1 MSLNKDDNRVVII
14 TGLSQGIGQSILK
27 DFVESGTNVLANSP
41 NEQELKK
48 IVSSISDLNDYDNN
62 NRISYLVGDITEKG
76 FAEVLVEEAIKKWGR
91 IDILINNAKITNN
104 PKIKC
109 DDEVISENKQQQREQ
124 PSSYFVPEEYET
136 SDPMIRGIYYCIK
149 AAVTRMLSNNDDN
162 ATIINISSCQGC
174 LSQQS
179 VNSYRE
185 DNFGVDPYVDSMTRI
200 ETLTK
205 SIALQLADKGIRVNG
220 IVPGLVLD
228 DIDDELVKD
237 VNKRNYKENEVPL
250 GRIAKP
256 QEISRAVLFLASKE
270 ASYITGAM
278 IPVDGGLMLKRPN
291 YFVEVI

>member
-149 AAVTRMLSNNDDN
+149 AAVTRMLSNNDGN

-174 LSQQS
+174 LSQ
-179 VNSYRE
+179 
-185 DNFGVDPYVDSMTRI
+185 
-200 ETLTK
+200 
-205 SIALQLADKGIRVNG
+205 
-220 IVPGLVLD
+220 
-228 DIDDELVKD
+228 
-237 VNKRNYKENEVPL
+237 
-250 GRIAKP
+250 
-256 QEISRAVLFLASKE
+256 
-270 ASYITGAM
+270 
-278 IPVDGGLMLKRPN
+278 
-291 YFVEVI
+291 

>member
-76 FAEVLVEEAIKKWGR
+76 FAEVLMEEAIKKWGR
-91 IDILINNAKITNN
+91 IDILIINGKITNN

-149 AAVTRMLSNNDDN
+149 AAVTRMLSNNDGN

-185 DNFGVDPYVDSMTRI
+185 DNFGVDPYVDSMARI

-237 VNKRNYKENEVPL
+237 VNKRNYRE
-250 GRIAKP
+250 
-256 QEISRAVLFLASKE
+256 
-270 ASYITGAM
+270 
-278 IPVDGGLMLKRPN
+278 
-291 YFVEVI
+291 